1 MNGTMLKLPHS
12 ASDILRSGLYPE
24 SSMYPHCRADPAMG
38 VFLVF
43 GQSPGR
49 TRAYLNSFFVSETT
63 TPESARSAMMF
74 GIAIRPLRVSEI
86 R

>member
-12 ASDILRSGLYPE
+12 ASDILHSGLYPD
-24 SSMYPHCRADPAMG
+24 SSMYPHCRFNPAMG
-38 VFLVF
+38 VFFVF
-43 GQSPGR
+43 CQSPGR
-49 TRAYLNSFFVSETT
+49 ICAYLNSFFVSETT

-74 GIAIRPLRVSEI
+74 GIAMRPLSVSEI